1 MRGKNKKT
9 DDTMENKSFLGKGWS
24 FPPEFGKTDYPTAM
38 VKEETDIRQSLEILL
53 RTRPGTY
60 VHRYDY
66 GCALN
71 DFVFEEMSVTAQA
84 LMRDKIET
92 AILYFE
98 PRITLNGLRFDLE
111 QAHQGV
117 MLIEIDYT
125 VRRTNRRDNLVFP
138 FYLREGTNI
147 HL

>member
-1 MRGKNKKT
+1 
-9 DDTMENKSFLGKGWS
+9 MEDKSFLGKGWS
-24 FPPEFGKTDYPTAM
+24 FPPEFRKTSDPTAM
-38 VKEETDIRQSLEILL
+38 IKEDTDIRQSLEILL
-53 RTRPGTY
+53 RTQPGTY
-60 VHRYDY
+60 VHQYDY
-66 GCALN
+66 GCGLN
-71 DFVFEEMSVTAQA
+71 EFVFEEMSVTTQT
-84 LMRDKIET
+84 LMRDKIEN
-92 AILYFE
+92 AILNFE
-98 PRITLNGLRFDLE
+98 PRITLNNLLFDLQ